1 MLPYI
6 YMKYIK
12 LFENYYG
19 VVESLGI
26 ARKLYLDTNKIPPDI
41 FEEIK
46 NSDPSKTF
54 KYVKRMVEFYLK
66 DNPSIEELKNV
77 ILSFDDLVKRNQIK
91 KSDINQYYT
100 FQEVKDI
107 VDLVKSSYTQK
118 QQQNKEYKAKSSDID
133 LIHEDDRVLVLIPR
147 TREAI
152 KKYGKGTKWC
162 ITEDDPRYYN
172 TYKRSFT
179 THIYI
184 IMKNMDSS
192 IPEYKMVV
200 NFDKKGRV
208 FCYDSLDKR
217 IPLKRVIEVSGL
229 KRKLFFP
236 SPNKLT
242 KDEELF
248 LEIKSELEKEGP
260 LDLEFILYS
269 ISQMDDV
276 NIVDVKFDD
285 TLLSLV
291 VWSQLPDAVRL
302 LIKKGANPNK
312 SVLSGNSPLNFA
324 SWRGNVEIV
333 KMLVNAN
340 ANINHKGEG
349 GLTPLIS
356 AIFNGNIEIAE
367 FLINQGA
374 DLNIQDDVQKR
385 NALHVAVWKER
396 HSIIRQLINAGIDI
410 TLQDEDGETAWDWA
424 SDSIKKMIPELNPK
438 NIETV

>member
-1 MLPYI
+1 
-6 YMKYIK
+6 MKYIK
-12 LFENYYG
+12 LFEQFYNIA
-19 VVESLGI
+19 ESLGV
-26 ARKLYLDTNKIPPDI
+26 ARKLYLETNKITPDI
-41 FEEIK
+41 FDEIK
-46 NSDPSKTF
+46 NSDPSQTF
-54 KYVKRMVEFYLK
+54 KYVKKMVEFYLK
-66 DNPSIEELKNV
+66 DKPSIDEIQSV
-77 ILSFDDLVKRNQIK
+77 IKSFDDLVKRNQIK
-91 KSDINQYYT
+91 KPDINQYST
-100 FQEVKDI
+100 FQEVKDL
-107 VDLVKSSYTQK
+107 VDLVKSTYTQK
-118 QQQNKEYKAKSSDID
+118 QEQNKEYKAKASEID
-133 LIHEDDRVLVLIPR
+133 VIYEDDKVFVLIPR

-162 ITEDDPRYYN
+162 ITENDPRYYN

-200 NFDKKGRV
+200 NFDKNGKV
-208 FCYDSLDKR
+208 FCYNSLDKR
-217 IPLKRVIEVSGL
+217 IPLKKVLEVSGL
-229 KRKLFFP
+229 KRKLFYP
-236 SPNKLT
+236 SPTKLT

-285 TLLSLV
+285 SLLSLV

-302 LIKKGANPNK
+302 LIEKGANPNTT
-312 SVLSGNSPLNFA
+312 VLSGNSPLNFA
-324 SWRGNVEIV
+324 SWKGNVEIV

-374 DLNIQDDVQKR
+374 DLNIQDDVEKR
-385 NALHVAVWKER
+385 SALHVAVWKER

-410 TLQDEDGETAWDWA
+410 TLQDEHGETAWDWA
-424 SDSIKKMIPELNPK
+424 SDSIQKMIPELNPK
-438 NIETV
+438 IKDIV

>member
-1 MLPYI
+1 
-6 YMKYIK
+6 MKYIK
-12 LFENYYG
+12 LFEQFYNIA
-19 VVESLGI
+19 ESLGV
-26 ARKLYLDTNKIPPDI
+26 ARKLYLETNKIAPDI

-46 NSDPSKTF
+46 NSDPSQTF
-54 KYVKRMVEFYLK
+54 KYVKKMVEFYLK
-66 DNPSIEELKNV
+66 DKPSIDEIQNV
-77 ILSFDDLVKRNQIK
+77 IKSFDDLVKRNQIK
-91 KSDINQYYT
+91 KPDINQYST

-107 VDLVKSSYTQK
+107 VDLVKSTYTQK
-118 QQQNKEYKAKSSDID
+118 QEQNKEYKAKASEID
-133 LIHEDDRVLVLIPR
+133 VIYEDDKVFVLIPR

-200 NFDKKGRV
+200 NFDKNGKV
-208 FCYDSLDKR
+208 FCYNSLDKR
-217 IPLKRVIEVSGL
+217 IPLKKVLEVSGL
-229 KRKLFFP
+229 KRKLFYP
-236 SPNKLT
+236 SPTKLT

-285 TLLSLV
+285 SLLSLV

-302 LIKKGANPNK
+302 LIEKGANPNT

-324 SWRGNVEIV
+324 SWKGNVEIV
-333 KMLVNAN
+333 KMLVNANAN

-374 DLNIQDDVQKR
+374 DLNIQDDVEKR
-385 NALHVAVWKER
+385 SALHVAVWKER

-410 TLQDEDGETAWDWA
+410 TLQAEDGETAWDWA
-424 SDSIKKMIPELNPK
+424 SDSIQKMIPELNPK
-438 NIETV
+438 IKDIV